1 MSVKEEFEKKVKRV
15 YDLTTKAVDIA
26 NITFFLDEDD
36 DDLLSVE
43 RISDAE
49 TKFKFFPDGDEY
61 FVKDGVIN
69 AI

>member
-1 MSVKEEFEKKVKRV
+1 MSVKEDFEKKVKRV

-36 DDLLSVE
+36 DDLLSIE
-43 RISDAE
+43 RISDTE

-61 FVKDGVIN
+61 FVKDGVVN

>member
-43 RISDAE
+43 RISDEE

-61 FVKDGVIN
+61 FVKDGVVN